1 MFHAFTDTFS
11 LVVTGVQCLN
21 LFAGLNEVQA
31 PTAYSKFASKSSAL
45 SIPSLYGMLVI
56 YTPAT
61 CAAAYC
67 VATAGDSNGRE
78 LLVAAMLL
86 GHFAKRVAETL
97 FVHRYSGSL
106 DGGVGGF
113 IGTFYALLT
122 LLISAQQAA
131 VPRDAYVDALLPV
144 GLALYAAGEAGNLYH
159 HALLARMRRPPKE
172 QATMLRGMSALAL
185 AATPTTAE
193 ALAAAPETPKLSA
206 YSVPH
211 GGLFEL
217 VAMPHYFF
225 ELCAWLGVALVAQQ
239 LNALL
244 VFGGMASYLGGR
256 AVATSR
262 WYRAQFGAAWPEGR
276 RHLVPFVF

>member
-31 PTAYSKFASKSSAL
+31 PTAYSKFASKSAL

-78 LLVAAMLL
+78 RLIAAMLL

-144 GLALYAAGEAGNLYH
+144 GLALYAVGEAGNLYH

-193 ALAAAPETPKLSA
+193 ALAAAPETPKSA

-211 GGLFEL
+211 GGLFGV

-262 WYRAQFGAAWPEGR
+262 WYRAQFGNAWPEGR

>member
-1 MFHAFTDTFS
+1 MLQIRF
-11 LVVTGVQCLN
+11 VVDDVVVVDVVVVGV
-21 LFAGLNEVQA
+21 FVDAVVVVGV
-31 PTAYSKFASKSSAL
+31 
-45 SIPSLYGMLVI
+45 
-56 YTPAT
+56 
-61 CAAAYC
+61 
-67 VATAGDSNGRE
+67 DH
-78 LLVAAMLL
+78 VAADV
-86 GHFAKRVAETL
+86 FFDDAAEL
-97 FVHRYSGSL
+97 SRLRPRLASRFGSVVSSL
-106 DGGVGGF
+106 DGSVGGF

-131 VPRDAYVDALLPV
+131 VPRDAYVAALLPV

-159 HALLARMRRPPKE
+159 HALLARMRRPPTE

-193 ALAAAPETPKLSA
+193 ALAAAPEKPKSA

-211 GGLFEL
+211 GGLFDV

-276 RHLVPFVF
+276 RHFVPFVF

>member
-21 LFAGLNEVQA
+21 LFAGLNEVKA
-31 PTAYSKFASKSSAL
+31 PTAYSKFASKSAL

-78 LLVAAMLL
+78 RLIAAMLL

-122 LLISAQQAA
+122 LLITAQQAA
-131 VPRDAYVDALLPV
+131 VPRDAYVAALLPV
-144 GLALYAAGEAGNLYH
+144 GIALYAMGEAGNLYH

-193 ALAAAPETPKLSA
+193 ALAAAPETPKSA

-211 GGLFEL
+211 GGLFGV